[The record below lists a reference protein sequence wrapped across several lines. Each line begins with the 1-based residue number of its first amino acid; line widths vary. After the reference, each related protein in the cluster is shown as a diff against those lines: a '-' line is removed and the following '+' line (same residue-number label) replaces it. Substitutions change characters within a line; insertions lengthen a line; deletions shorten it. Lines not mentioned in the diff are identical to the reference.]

1 MLIRKDWHSLLSV
14 FFCKIAYIKYPNLF
28 DKKLRNFSTN
38 FYKKFCRIFTKNM
51 KAPGRANRHTHKC
64 VSSELDTLAL
74 CRKDDTLN
82 INKSDTKKYSKKVEM
97 R

>member
-38 FYKKFCRIFTKNM
+38 FDKFFYKFRQKITDNFRQKN
-51 KAPGRANRHTHKC
+51 
-64 VSSELDTLAL
+64 L
-74 CRKDDTLN
+74 
-82 INKSDTKKYSKKVEM
+82 
-97 R
+97 